1 MHRCEK
7 RTVQHSNGWLTLYY
21 RLPSHL
27 SDYAHL
33 TLRSIEVAAVT
44 HVKPDAVITSAD
56 NCLGYVG
63 ESKHTHAHS
72 LQASQ
77 CETVMCM
84 IPGCVPLMCIAWPH
98 LSTAMDPVQLC

>member
-1 MHRCEK
+1 MHRCEE

-27 SDYAHL
+27 PDYAHL

-44 HVKPDAVITSAD
+44 PVKPDAVITSAD

-63 ESKHTHAHS
+63 ESTHTHLQHLVASVS
-72 LQASQ
+72 L
-77 CETVMCM
+77 
-84 IPGCVPLMCIAWPH
+84 
-98 LSTAMDPVQLC
+98 